1 MCVCVFVSLGIQ
13 HAMRMRHI
21 VPWSVRACNIFPHYL
36 TNGTVF
42 EKKVIEQRICVL
54 IFLQVL
60 SKTFLILRRIEGD
73 VIIIL
78 YWSLCKV
85 LVILVLFN

>member
-1 MCVCVFVSLGIQ
+1 
-13 HAMRMRHI
+13 MRMRHI

-42 EKKVIEQRICVL
+42 EKKTVIEQIICVL

-60 SKTFLILRRIEGD
+60 SETFLILRRIEGD
-73 VIIIL
+73 EIIIL